1 MKYLSIASTKQN
13 GHTRTPS
20 LPAFL
25 AFNVSP
31 RSSCELV
38 IPEKTYSP
46 FEPCFSRSSRLI
58 SRLSSGRSPPCL
70 VSNLHQD
77 IWLRLFSFLFFENF
91 SRRVCG
97 LRNSWM
103 HTRNSRL
110 FICLWSEFPL
120 GWPWTPRFLWNTTLR
135 EECKREKRARYF
147 SCIPPLRY
155 GLSLC
160 TRIRWWIFQRGSFRE
175 RSSLE
180 DRSRSA
186 CSIPT
191 SRENDDSVVRA
202 FFPRVIEEHER
213 KRAFFWPRWSR
224 VKRLAIL
231 IQFVWE
237 RVRTRSSRGEECL
250 YINVWRGRKDS

>member
-1 MKYLSIASTKQN
+1 MKCLSIASTKQN

-155 GLSLC
+155 GLCRCAQESVDEYSSGVPFEKD
-160 TRIRWWIFQRGSFRE
+160 RRWKIG
-175 RSSLE
+175 
-180 DRSRSA
+180 
-186 CSIPT
+186 
-191 SRENDDSVVRA
+191 VVLHAR
-202 FFPRVIEEHER
+202 FPR
-213 KRAFFWPRWSR
+213 A
-224 VKRLAIL
+224 
-231 IQFVWE
+231 
-237 RVRTRSSRGEECL
+237 VRTTIPWSVRSSRA
-250 YINVWRGRKDS
+250 W